1 MPAERCPSS
10 PGSMRLVILSDTHG
24 NHRRLEMPEDADILI
39 HAGDFTQLGKRSDAE
54 DFNAWLG
61 TLPYAHK
68 LVVVGNH
75 EEKADWRCTAA
86 DILTNATLLC
96 NTGVNICGLNIF
108 GCTFY
113 WPVESPFFQP
123 PYNMIPADTHVLISH
138 GPARHHVDAGVGC
151 PYMLTHIAR
160 VRPLLFVCGH
170 IHEARGACVGRD
182 ESVATTTFVNAANGA
197 PHDSA
202 KRGNNHNSAAC
213 TFSKERSSSGGG
225 GGSGG
230 AAEAATCRS
239 TVDVEVPR
247 SRRQPVLATVRDWQ
261 PERLKSGVSKA
272 MKALL
277 APVAATGANFTS
289 RDALATGSGPA
300 ALHAGVEGNGSGG
313 IVGAGI
319 EEGKSAGQWVDS
331 DTWYALTGP
340 PTAPSTLQGARPPL
354 EPSSPPP
361 RFVNLRTGDVASTP
375 PDGTRDGVRR
385 RSAARS
391 GAWAVPFVSPPP
403 ELPAAVFAP
412 PACDLLSPELLTFWH
427 NAEGGSGGSGGA
439 RDPPSVGG
447 HGSSEASAAGAAASG
462 DVDAGSRDGR
472 VHGALRPTPA
482 LLVFTAPHGIN
493 LLRDGRPEHLPED
506 FTSYIAKAWAA
517 QARGASVCWGG
528 AALAWCTR
536 NQRALPGARDP
547 NYLTEAE
554 ADAQSNAWVR
564 ALHDLKLS
572 LPPPPSDLE
581 GTHAARCKP
590 PLDMS
595 EAEAEAEAGAGADAR
610 PAPLIQG
617 FHVDVHGKA
626 DRAGEADLDVG
637 VGALRASFGDEI
649 ADRVADVVAEALW
662 AALERGGAGGGAGGG
677 GAGGGGAGG
686 GGAGGGGA
694 GGDAAGD
701 GEPVQAASTMSV
713 DARPRLQ
720 GCWRSVPRWTLT
732 QSSVRLGFV
741 SVQLEMGYGLRR
753 ALARDR
759 ILCAHLA
766 DAFVECAPAC
776 LEAVAAHTCSVSH
789 AC

>member
-113 WPVESPFFQP
+113 WPVMPFFQP

-202 KRGNNHNSAAC
+202 KRGNNHNRAAC

-313 IVGAGI
+313 IVGLASKKARAPASGWTATRGMRSPARQRRRPRCRERGHHWSRPLLLHASSTCARGMSPPRRRTGLETACAGDQPL
-319 EEGKSAGQWVDS
+319 GRAHGRCHSRRH
-331 DTWYALTGP
+331 L
-340 PTAPSTLQGARPPL
+340 PSCPL
-354 EPSSPPP
+354 PSSPRLHATCSRPSSSRFGIMLRVAP
-361 RFVNLRTGDVASTP
+361 VAPVALVTLRASVAMAALRQVRRALLRAATLTPARVMVGCTVRFVRLPLFSSSPHPTASTWCVMGGP
-375 PDGTRDGVRR
+375 STGPQTVHRTLPRRGRLKLAVR
-385 RSAARS
+385 
-391 GAWAVPFVSPPP
+391 
-403 ELPAAVFAP
+403 
-412 PACDLLSPELLTFWH
+412 
-427 NAEGGSGGSGGA
+427 
-439 RDPPSVGG
+439 
-447 HGSSEASAAGAAASG
+447 ASAGAAQ
-462 DVDAGSRDGR
+462 
-472 VHGALRPTPA
+472 L
-482 LLVFTAPHGIN
+482 
-493 LLRDGRPEHLPED
+493 
-506 FTSYIAKAWAA
+506 W
-517 QARGASVCWGG
+517 
-528 AALAWCTR
+528 
-536 NQRALPGARDP
+536 PGARATSE
-547 NYLTEAE
+547 LCQA
-554 ADAQSNAWVR
+554 R
-564 ALHDLKLS
+564 A
-572 LPPPPSDLE
+572 
-581 GTHAARCKP
+581 
-590 PLDMS
+590 
-595 EAEAEAEAGAGADAR
+595 
-610 PAPLIQG
+610 
-617 FHVDVHGKA
+617 
-626 DRAGEADLDVG
+626 
-637 VGALRASFGDEI
+637 
-649 ADRVADVVAEALW
+649 
-662 AALERGGAGGGAGGG
+662 
-677 GAGGGGAGG
+677 
-686 GGAGGGGA
+686 
-694 GGDAAGD
+694 
-701 GEPVQAASTMSV
+701 
-713 DARPRLQ
+713 
-720 GCWRSVPRWTLT
+720 T
-732 QSSVRLGFV
+732 Q
-741 SVQLEMGYGLRR
+741 
-753 ALARDR
+753 
-759 ILCAHLA
+759 
-766 DAFVECAPAC
+766 
-776 LEAVAAHTCSVSH
+776 TT
-789 AC
+789 